1 MKKKFTQKQV
11 DSGVFVKMVTG
22 SEEVLNLK
30 LNAFDNP
37 DQVNETL
44 NGMIKILSA
53 AIIGASLSMMSA
65 QNTDDIRVLPLIVD
79 KLFDK
84 FSQDT
89 KEFMMDS
96 IKQTIENRIAKKS
109 SKEYGGKA

>member
-1 MKKKFTQKQV
+1 MKKKFSQKQV
-11 DSGVFVKMVTG
+11 DAGVFVKMFTG
-22 SEEVLNLK
+22 SEEIINLK
-30 LNAFDNP
+30 LNDFQNP

-44 NGMIKILSA
+44 NGMIRILSA
-53 AIIGASLSMMSA
+53 AIIGSALAMMTE

-84 FSQDT
+84 FSDDT
-89 KEFMMDS
+89 KEFLMDS